1 MYVGVSNGQSKSSQ
15 TTGMRTRS
23 SPSLL
28 LKHPTKRPE
37 LLSYGVFTSEG
48 YREARE
54 AESSGVTKQ
63 LPENPSTQSLS
74 KGKSSH
80 RLLISQRKPLL
91 CPSEKREWR
100 GRGEKKN
107 ALGESWGS
115 DKGLKGGLRS
125 SFGVPLVCRERFP
138 LGLGL
143 GLSASAWEPELPQL
157 RDGDPSESP
166 VSSTVPE

>member
-1 MYVGVSNGQSKSSQ
+1 MYLGVSNGQSKSSQ

-28 LKHPTKRPE
+28 LKHPTKCPE
-37 LLSYGVFTSEG
+37 LLSYGVFYLRG

-54 AESSGVTKQ
+54 AKSTGVTKQ

-80 RLLISQRKPLL
+80 RLLIFQRKPLL

-100 GRGEKKN
+100 GRGGKKER
-107 ALGESWGS
+107 LGR
-115 DKGLKGGLRS
+115 K
-125 SFGVPLVCRERFP
+125 
-138 LGLGL
+138 LGK
-143 GLSASAWEPELPQL
+143 
-157 RDGDPSESP
+157 
-166 VSSTVPE
+166 